1 MTLIGSPETIANR
14 NATYVIERRGGFPW
28 SDESCFYCCNHD
40 RPLPAEL
47 PNHAQPIHLP
57 LYIWKEVQAAQ
68 ITSSQLRIVLWA
80 ADPEDQISVWMGS
93 TLLRE
98 LDRDLS
104 VKDSQIYGGN
114 PQLPAGSVPAYYI
127 EDPDQQLL
135 QVTFDLPAANLITG
149 ENRVSIA
156 TGTRAPYRPSM
167 YGTRIV
173 VEKVEVDLFY
183 Q

>member
-1 MTLIGSPETIANR
+1 
-14 NATYVIERRGGFPW
+14 
-28 SDESCFYCCNHD
+28 
-40 RPLPAEL
+40 
-47 PNHAQPIHLP
+47 
-57 LYIWKEVQAAQ
+57 
-68 ITSSQLRIVLWA
+68 
-80 ADPEDQISVWMGS
+80 MGS